1 MSENI
6 HATFTTRSK
15 KRYYTSVILPD
26 GREVPIRFEPVLYNQ
41 QDTGSSMFSTSNS
54 KVVAALKKHPYFGER
69 FFLKSETYCD
79 TPVPK
84 QKNPCDNSTKTND
97 DGSDGGSAG
106 DGNSGSEDENT
117 GLTQVPGITNKQN
130 ALEWLEANKGVK
142 MKVTESVEAVKAA
155 AIENGVEFTDWK

>member
-26 GREVPIRFEPVLYNQ
+26 GREVPIRFEPVLHNQ

-54 KVVAALKKHPYFGER
+54 RVIEALKKHPYFGER
-69 FFLKSETYCD
+69 FFLKSQTGCD
-79 TPVPK
+79 TPAPK
-84 QKNPCDNSTKTND
+84 QKNPYDNGTQTND

-106 DGNSGSEDENT
+106 DGNT

-142 MKVTESVEAVKAA
+142 MKVTESAEAVKAVA
-155 AIENGVEFTDWK
+155 LENGVEFTDWK

>member
-69 FFLKSETYCD
+69 FFLKSETGCNA
-79 TPVPK
+79 PVPK
-84 QKNPCDNSTKTND
+84 QKNPYDNGSKTND
-97 DGSDGGSAG
+97 DGSDDGSAG
-106 DGNSGSEDENT
+106 DGNT